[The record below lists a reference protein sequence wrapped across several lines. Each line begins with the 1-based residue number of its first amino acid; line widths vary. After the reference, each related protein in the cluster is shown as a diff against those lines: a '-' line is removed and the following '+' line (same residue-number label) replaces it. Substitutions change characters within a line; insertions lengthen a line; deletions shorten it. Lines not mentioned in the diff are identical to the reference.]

1 MDSLALR
8 AVYSSPA
15 DGPGRRSRGTGRGLD
30 ATHVTEVIPSGHGAA
45 NSTYARTGERN
56 DTVVDDRYTQSA
68 GDTKKDAAAEVR
80 QAVQLAM
87 DRRDNGGRGR
97 T

>member
-1 MDSLALR
+1 MDSLAMR

-15 DGPGRRSRGTGRGLD
+15 DAPGRRSRGTGRGVD

-45 NSTYARTGERN
+45 NGRHARTGERN

-68 GDTKKDAAAEVR
+68 GDAKKDADEVR
-80 QAVQLAM
+80 RAVQIAM

-97 T
+97 P

>member
-8 AVYSSPA
+8 AVYSSPV
-15 DGPGRRSRGTGRGLD
+15 DTPGRRSRGQGRGHD

-45 NSTYARTGERN
+45 NGRQIRTGERN
-56 DTVVDDRYTQSA
+56 DIVVDDRYTQPA
-68 GDTKKDAAAEVR
+68 GDKKQDDTAEVR
-80 QAVQLAM
+80 RAVQLAM

-97 T
+97 P